1 VKTNPSPDPIEHLEH
16 LLVELDLTTLSHQLR
31 PILRQSE
38 NTKPSYSDFLRIAL
52 EIEEAARHERKIQRR
67 LRWSRLGPTISLAD
81 FDFAARPQLS
91 AAVVREL
98 TNAQFIEEGRN
109 VILVGRS
116 STGKTTV
123 AKILGH
129 AACQRG
135 LSVTYATMNDMLASL
150 HAAKA
155 DGTYRK
161 VFRRLW
167 TPALLVIDDAGF
179 ATLDREN
186 TSELFRLV
194 CARYRRSSIVVTNL
208 PFKRWGEFMA
218 SPEQAV
224 AIADRLID
232 GATILRFSGPPFRK
246 PRDISGAPLDGE

>member
-1 VKTNPSPDPIEHLEH
+1 MKPNPTPVPIDPLQTI
-16 LLVELDLTTLSHQLR
+16 LLELDLTTLSRELAAA
-31 PILRQSE
+31 LRQAETSKPAYSE
-38 NTKPSYSDFLRIAL
+38 FLHTAL
-52 EIEEAARHERKIQRR
+52 QIEQTARQERNIQRR
-67 LRWSRLGPTISLAD
+67 LHRSKLGPTICLSE

-91 AAVVREL
+91 PAVVREL
-98 TNAQFIEEGRN
+98 ATCRFVDEGRN

-116 STGKTTV
+116 STGKTTI

-129 AACQRG
+129 AVCDRG
-135 LSVTYATMNDMLASL
+135 LSVYYATMTDMLSTL

-155 DGTYRK
+155 DATYRK
-161 VFRRLW
+161 VFRRLSS
-167 TPALLVIDDAGF
+167 PALLVIDDAGF
-179 ATLDREN
+179 ATLDRDN

-194 CARYRRSSIVVTNL
+194 CARYRRSTIVVTNL

-232 GATILRFSGPPFRK
+232 NATILRFSGPPFRK